1 MTIRELYEWAVEN
14 RMQDA
19 KIMITDMKGNEW
31 PADIER
37 ANMDEVTLS

>member
-19 KIMITDMKGNEW
+19 AIVIADHHGNVW
-31 PADIER
+31 PAEIEGG
-37 ANMDEVTLS
+37 NMDEVTLS